1 MKPVSPD
8 AAEQIKRLAQPVSA
22 VVLPYDHV
30 ITATGCHKDDGGHIC
45 DYRQEEVYYHQTH
58 IFRIVHPKNEM
69 MSSFS
74 HTHVIQ
80 NIYFI

>member
-30 ITATGCHKDDGGHIC
+30 ITATGCHKDDGVTSVII
-45 DYRQEEVYYHQTH
+45 DKKRYLSPNTP
-58 IFRIVHPKNEM
+58 FRIVSPQKIEDEVI
-69 MSSFS
+69 SFS
-74 HTHVIQ
+74 HPCHSQ
-80 NIYFI
+80 FFFF